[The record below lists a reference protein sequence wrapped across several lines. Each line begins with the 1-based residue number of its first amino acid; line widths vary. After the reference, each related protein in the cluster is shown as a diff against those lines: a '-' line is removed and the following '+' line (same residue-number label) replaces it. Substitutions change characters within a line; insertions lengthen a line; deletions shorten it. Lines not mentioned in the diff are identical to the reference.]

1 MRYKAHNTSCLI
13 HDDYCRAHM
22 AVVLVRRLRDLIAF
36 ELGLGGYDGGVLA
49 KMRLDCTVAR
59 VVALRHATGH
69 DVAVGDRAQIAAVVG
84 CVLPRA
90 DHDSLSLSH
99 SG

>member
-22 AVVLVRRLRDLIAF
+22 AVVLVRRLRELIAF

-49 KMRLDCTVAR
+49 EMRLDRAVAR
-59 VVALRHATGH
+59 VVALRHAPCH
-69 DVAVGDRAQIAAVVG
+69 DVAVGGSSPRAAGPWSVPPPP
-84 CVLPRA
+84 LPRLHPFA
-90 DHDSLSLSH
+90 LTS
-99 SG
+99 

>member
-22 AVVLVRRLRDLIAF
+22 AVVLVRRLRELVAF

-49 KMRLDCTVAR
+49 EMRLDCTVAR
-59 VVALRHATGH
+59 VVALRHATCH
-69 DVAVGDRAQIAAVVG
+69 DVAVGDCAQIAAVPLG
-84 CVLPRA
+84 FPDPAPPALPQ
-90 DHDSLSLSH
+90 LP
-99 SG
+99 